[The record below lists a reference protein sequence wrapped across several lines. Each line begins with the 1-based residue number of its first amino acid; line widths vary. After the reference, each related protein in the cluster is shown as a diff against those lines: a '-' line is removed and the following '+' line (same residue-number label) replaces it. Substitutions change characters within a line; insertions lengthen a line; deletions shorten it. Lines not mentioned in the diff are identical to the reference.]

1 MKQNSAFLLREVAG
15 TLVIVPV
22 GKAAAA
28 FSGMIT
34 ANTTSAY
41 LWKLLE
47 TEQTAQT
54 LTQALIDRY
63 EVEEARAQ
71 ADVEAFVQK
80 LKMVGAVIEDDQ

>member
-34 ANTTSAY
+34 ANATSAY

-47 TEQTAQT
+47 TEQTVQT
-54 LTQALIDRY
+54 LTEALVSRY
-63 EVEEARAQ
+63 DVAQDKARE
-71 ADVEAFVQK
+71 DVEGFVNK
-80 LKMVGAVIEDDQ
+80 LKLVGAVIEDGQ

>member
-34 ANTTSAY
+34 ANATSAY
-41 LWKLLE
+41 LWQLLE
-47 TEQTAQT
+47 TEQTVQT
-54 LTQALIDRY
+54 LTEALVARY
-63 EVEEARAQ
+63 EVDRTKAQ
-71 ADVEAFVQK
+71 EDVENFVNK
-80 LKMVGAVIEDDQ
+80 LKIVGAIIEDGQ

>member
-1 MKQNSAFLLREVAG
+1 MKQNPAFLLREVAD

-34 ANTTSAY
+34 ANATSAY

-47 TEQTAQT
+47 TEQTVQT
-54 LTQALIDRY
+54 LTEALVNRY
-63 EVEEARAQ
+63 EVEEAQAQ
-71 ADVEAFVQK
+71 TDVENFVKK
-80 LKMVGAVIEDDQ
+80 LKLVGAVIEDNQ